1 MIETEVGETM
11 SDELAIRRTAIHLL
25 RSGKTPAEVAH
36 EVKRSL
42 AWVYKWRKR
51 YFEAGD
57 WQALVDR
64 SRAPKHVPKKLP
76 VRIRQAIRAVRSELE
91 AEAAEPGKLSYIGA
105 HAIQGR
111 LRQKR
116 MAPLP
121 SISSIER
128 EVRAA
133 GMTRPRKPKEP
144 EQVLYPHLCPTQPH
158 QLVQVD
164 IVPRYLPGGP
174 CVSCFNA
181 IDVVSRYPTGEQYT
195 TKSSGD
201 AVHFLL
207 QVWRDLGVPG
217 YTQVDNESCF
227 SGGFTH
233 PGVLGKVLRLGL
245 MVGTELVFS
254 PIRHP
259 ESNGYVERFHQ
270 DYTQNVWD
278 KIDLP
283 DLAAVRKHSPLF
295 FAAYRHSRHH
305 SALQGRSPQEMHSI
319 SPVRHL
325 SAGFRPPAKWPLTV
339 GKVHFIRAV
348 SQERQIMLL
357 NQQWE
362 VSAAKPDQGVWATLQ
377 FSVQGARLRIY
388 DAAPDAQH
396 RTCLAEYPFPL
407 KDPAQPLRPEFQRHG
422 RGLKPSWAATTLGL
436 IGRAVSQWVSTML

>member
-1 MIETEVGETM
+1 M

-25 RSGKTPAEVAH
+25 RSGKTPTEVAQ
-36 EVKRSL
+36 EVRRSL

-51 YFEAGD
+51 YFAAGD
-57 WQALVDR
+57 WQALQDR

-91 AEAAEPGKLSYIGA
+91 AEAAKPGKLSYIA
-105 HAIQGR
+105 AQAVQGR

-116 MAPLP
+116 IAPLP

-128 EVRAA
+128 ELRAA

-144 EQVLYPHLCPTQPH
+144 DQLTYPHLHPTQPH

-181 IDVVSRYPTGEQYT
+181 IDVVSRYPTGQQYT
-195 TKSSGD
+195 TKRSED
-201 AVHFLL
+201 AVRFLL
-207 QVWRDLGVPG
+207 QVWRDLGVPD
-217 YTQVDNESCF
+217 YTQVDNEGCF

-270 DYTQNVWD
+270 DYTKNVWD

-283 DLAAVRKHSPLF
+283 DLAAVQKHSPLF
-295 FAAYRHSRHH
+295 FDAYRHSPHH
-305 SALQGRSPQEMHSI
+305 SALLGRSPLEMHSI

-325 SAGFRPPAKWPLTV
+325 PAGFRAPTKSQLTV

-348 SQERQIMLL
+348 SKDRQIMIL
-357 NQQWE
+357 NQHWE
-362 VSAAKPDQGVWATLQ
+362 VSSAKPDQGVWATLQ
-377 FSVQGARLRIY
+377 FSAQGARLRIY
-388 DAAPDAQH
+388 DAAPDAQR
-396 RTCLAEYPFPL
+396 RTCLADYPFPL
-407 KDPAQPLRPEFQRHG
+407 KELVQPLRLEFQRHRLG
-422 RGLKPSWAATTLGL
+422 PKRSWAATTLGL
-436 IGRAVSQWVSTML
+436 IGRAVGQWVSTML

>member
-1 MIETEVGETM
+1 M

-25 RSGKTPAEVAH
+25 RSGKTPTEVAQ
-36 EVKRSL
+36 EISRSL

-57 WQALVDR
+57 WEALQDR
-64 SRAPKHVPKKLP
+64 SRAPQHVPKKLP
-76 VRIRQAIRAVRSELE
+76 VRIRQSIRAVRSELE
-91 AEAAEPGKLSYIGA
+91 AEAVVPGKLSYIGA
-105 HAIQGR
+105 QAVQGR
-111 LRQKR
+111 LQQKR
-116 MAPLP
+116 IAPLP

-128 EVRAA
+128 ELRAA

-144 EQVLYPHLCPTQPH
+144 NLVVYPHLRPTQSH

-181 IDVVSRYPTGEQYT
+181 IDVVSRYPTGQQYT
-195 TKSSGD
+195 TKRSDD
-201 AVHFLL
+201 AACFLL
-207 QVWRDLGVPG
+207 QAWRDLGVPD
-217 YTQVDNESCF
+217 YTQVDNEGCF

-233 PGVLGKVLRLGL
+233 PGVLGKVLRLAL

-270 DYTQNVWD
+270 DYTKNVWD

-283 DLAAVRKHSPLF
+283 DLAAVQKHSPLF
-295 FAAYRHSRHH
+295 FDAYRHSQHH
-305 SALQGRSPQEMHSI
+305 SALQGRSPMEMHSI

-325 SAGFRPPAKWPLTV
+325 PTSFRPPTKLQLTA
-339 GKVHFIRAV
+339 GKVHFIRIV
-348 SQERQIMLL
+348 SKDHQIMVL
-357 NQQWE
+357 NQQWD

-388 DAAPDAQH
+388 DAAPDAQW
-396 RTCLAEYPFPL
+396 RTCLADYPFPL
-407 KDPAQPLRPEFQRHG
+407 KEPVQPLLQEFQRHR
-422 RGLKPSWAATTLGL
+422 RGPKLPWATTTLGL
-436 IGRAVSQWVSTML
+436 IGRAVSQWVSTLL

>member
-1 MIETEVGETM
+1 M

-25 RSGKTPAEVAH
+25 RSGKTAAEVAQ

-42 AWVYKWRKR
+42 AWVYKWRER
-51 YFEAGD
+51 YFEADD
-57 WQALVDR
+57 WEALVDR
-64 SRAPKHVPKKLP
+64 SRAPKHVPKRLP
-76 VRIRQAIRAVRSELE
+76 VRIRQAVRAVRSELE

-133 GMTRPRKPKEP
+133 GMTRSRKPKEP
-144 EQVLYPHLCPTQPH
+144 QQVVYPHLCPIQPH

-181 IDVVSRYPTGEQYT
+181 IDVVSRYPTGQQYT
-195 TKSSGD
+195 TKSAGD
-201 AVHFLL
+201 AVQFLL

-245 MVGTELVFS
+245 MVGTELVYS

-278 KIDLP
+278 KIDLL

-295 FAAYRHSRHH
+295 FDAYRHSRHH
-305 SALQGRSPQEMHSI
+305 AALQGRSPQEMHSI

-325 SAGFRPPAKWPLTV
+325 PADFRAPAKLPLTV
-339 GKVHFIRAV
+339 GKVHFIRSV
-348 SQERQIMLL
+348 SQAGQIRIL

-377 FSVQGARLRIY
+377 LSPSGARLRIY
-388 DAAPDAQH
+388 DAAPDAQR

-407 KDPAQPLRPEFQRHG
+407 KEPVQPLRPEFLRHA
-422 RGLKPSWAATTLGL
+422 RGFKLSWAANTLRRM
-436 IGRAVSQWVSTML
+436 GRAVDQWVSTML

>member
-1 MIETEVGETM
+1 M

-25 RSGKTPAEVAH
+25 RSGKAPAEVAQ
-36 EVKRSL
+36 EVRRSL

-51 YFEAGD
+51 YFDAVE
-57 WQALVDR
+57 WQALQDH
-64 SRAPKHVPKKLP
+64 SRAPKHLPKKLP
-76 VRIRQAIRAVRSELE
+76 ERIRQAIRAVRSELE
-91 AEAAEPGKLSYIGA
+91 VEAAEPGKLSYIGA
-105 HAIQGR
+105 QAVQGR

-116 MAPLP
+116 IAPLP

-128 EVRAA
+128 ELRAA

-144 EQVLYPHLCPTQPH
+144 DQVAYPHLHPAQPH

-181 IDVVSRYPTGEQYT
+181 IDVVSRYPTGQQYT
-195 TKSSGD
+195 TKRSED
-201 AVHFLL
+201 AVRFLL
-207 QVWRDLGVPG
+207 QVWRDLGVPD

-245 MVGTELVFS
+245 MIGTELVFS

-259 ESNGYVERFHQ
+259 ESNGSVERFHQ
-270 DYTQNVWD
+270 DYTKNVWD

-283 DLAAVRKHSPLF
+283 DLPAVHKHSPPF
-295 FAAYRHSRHH
+295 FDAYRRSPHH
-305 SALQGRSPQEMHSI
+305 SALKGRSPLEMHSI
-319 SPVRHL
+319 NPVRHL
-325 SAGFRPPAKWPLTV
+325 PVGFRPPMKSQLTV
-339 GKVHFIRAV
+339 GKVHFIRPV
-348 SQERQIMLL
+348 SKDRQIMAL
-357 NQQWE
+357 NQHWE
-362 VSAAKPDQGVWATLQ
+362 VFAAKPDQGVWATLQ

-388 DAAPDAQH
+388 DAAPDAQ
-396 RTCLAEYPFPL
+396 RRACLADYPFPL
-407 KDPAQPLRPEFQRHG
+407 KEPVQPLSQEFQRHAMG
-422 RGLKPSWAATTLGL
+422 PKRSWAATTLGL

>member
-1 MIETEVGETM
+1 M
-11 SDELAIRRTAIHLL
+11 SNELAIRRTAIHLL
-25 RSGKTPAEVAH
+25 RSGKTSAEVAQ

-64 SRAPKHVPKKLP
+64 SRAPKHRPKKLP
-76 VRIRQAIRAVRSELE
+76 VRIGQAIRAVRSELE
-91 AEAAEPGKLSYIGA
+91 AEAVEPGKLSYIGA

-116 MAPLP
+116 ISPLP

-133 GMTRPRKPKEP
+133 GMTQPRKPKEP
-144 EQVLYPHLCPTQPH
+144 EQAVYPHLCPTQPH

-181 IDVVSRYPTGEQYT
+181 IDVVSRYPAGQQYT
-195 TKSSGD
+195 TKRSVD
-201 AVHFLL
+201 AAQFLL
-207 QVWRDLGVPG
+207 QVWRDLGVPD

-259 ESNGYVERFHQ
+259 ESNGFVERFHQ

-295 FAAYRHSRHH
+295 FDAYRHSRHH
-305 SALQGRSPQEMHSI
+305 AALQGRSPQEMHSL
-319 SPVRHL
+319 SPACHL
-325 SAGFRPPAKWPLTV
+325 PAGFRPPAKSPLTV
-339 GKVHFIRAV
+339 GKVHFIRSV
-348 SQERQIMLL
+348 SQACKIMIL

-362 VSAAKPDQGVWATLQ
+362 VSAAKPGQGVWATLQ
-377 FSVQGARLRIY
+377 FSAQGARLRIY
-388 DAAPDAQH
+388 DAAPDTQR
-396 RTCLAEYPFPL
+396 RTCLVEYPFPL
-407 KDPAQPLRPEFQRHG
+407 KETVQPLRAEFLRHEQSSK
-422 RGLKPSWAATTLGL
+422 LAWAVNTLGWM
-436 IGRAVSQWVSTML
+436 GRAISHWVSTML